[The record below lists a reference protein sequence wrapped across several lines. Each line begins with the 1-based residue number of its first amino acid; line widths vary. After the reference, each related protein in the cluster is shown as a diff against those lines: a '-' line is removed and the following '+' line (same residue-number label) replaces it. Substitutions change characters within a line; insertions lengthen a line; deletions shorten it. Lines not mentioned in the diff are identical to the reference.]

1 MQIQNH
7 FLKQRTLL
15 PSATINRSIQR
26 HIGAEPS
33 TQRGSRVDNVRL
45 SPQARMNSMLEALTK
60 QKESINKQKND
71 LIARTIDN
79 GGNLDNI
86 KEQLAFYEE
95 QLKNIDAQIA
105 DVYEQQAKSIAE
117 EQKEKNNTYAK
128 KNQPKTKEEAA
139 MQQLHTL
146 TAADLETANAEKIHA
161 IQKGKESEARIAQS
175 EIQNSEHIISDLQA
189 KGIDGTIKVD
199 DLIAREQQTIAEKE
213 TLVQQLH
220 NEAYTLSDTAA
231 KRIQQVQDK
240 LEENQEVTENTEN
253 TNKEEEGV
261 KQESED

>member
-1 MQIQNH
+1 MQIQNQ
-7 FLKQRTLL
+7 FLQQRTLL

-26 HIGAEPS
+26 RIGADPS
-33 TQRGSRVDNVRL
+33 TQRGHRVDNVRL
-45 SPQARMNSMLEALTK
+45 SPQARMTSMLEALTK

-95 QLKNIDAQIA
+95 QLKNIDAQIS

-117 EQKEKNNTYAK
+117 EQKEKNNTYPK
-128 KNQPKTKEEAA
+128 NNQPKTKEEAA

-146 TAADLETANAEKIHA
+146 TAIDRETANAEKIHA
-161 IQKGKESEARIAQS
+161 IQKGKESEARISQS
-175 EIQNSEHIISDLQA
+175 EIKSSEYFISDLQV
-189 KGIDGTIKVD
+189 KGSDGITKVD
-199 DLIAREQQTIAEKE
+199 DLITREQQTISEKE

-220 NEAYTLSDTAA
+220 SDAQTLSDTAA
-231 KRIQQVQDK
+231 KHIQQAQEK
-240 LEENQEVTENTEN
+240 LAENQEITEN
-253 TNKEEEGV
+253 TNKEEEEE
-261 KQESED
+261 KQESEN